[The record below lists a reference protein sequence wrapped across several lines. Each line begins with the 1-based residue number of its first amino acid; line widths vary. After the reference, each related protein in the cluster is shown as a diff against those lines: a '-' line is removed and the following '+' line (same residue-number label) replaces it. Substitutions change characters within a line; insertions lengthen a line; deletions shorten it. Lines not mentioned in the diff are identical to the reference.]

1 MIFNRNSKDISYTS
15 DGDFMLNSNKGIQL
29 SGMSSLEVLGERI
42 YRRLSSSYGDW
53 ASEYI
58 VFSDIRSMVGEN
70 LTPTNVDFIKELIR
84 RALTSYG
91 LLESSEINISP
102 AVVSGTSVNISVSVS
117 IDYENKIN
125 LAVVYDTRG
134 NDFTVKFLDEKAVR

>member
-1 MIFNRNSKDISYTS
+1 
-15 DGDFMLNSNKGIQL
+15 MLNSNKGIQL
-29 SGMSSLEVLGERI
+29 SGMSSFEVLGERI

-58 VFSDIRSMVGEN
+58 VFSDIRSMIGEN
-70 LTPTNVDFIKELIR
+70 LTSTNVDFIKELIR
-84 RALTSYG
+84 RGLTSYG

-102 AVVSGTSVNISVSVS
+102 AVVSGTNVNISVSVS

-125 LAVVYDTRG
+125 LAIVYDTRDS
-134 NDFTVKFLDEKAVR
+134 DFTVKFLDQKAVR